1 MAELDL
7 LLILYIP
14 VVSFKFLLSIVA
26 PSIFSLNCKHM
37 FSTSS
42 RRLSVSHAITSLDVR
57 FKNSGRGGKVLGDF
71 LGDLLGLRAS
81 AGNTT
86 WGIGFGMWEGVAGTS
101 TSTLGVDCT
110 GPLFRERVLNLLFNE
125 VTEISR
131 IERPLSLGECNVS
144 GEPGGFGHEESG
156 ILPFL
161 LPIVRDIPGSS
172 SWTSNDVAGRP
183 FVKTGF
189 CIREFAVMA
198 DCGLYNCAEEGRVLA
213 LLE

>member
-7 LLILYIP
+7 LLILYTP
-14 VVSFKFLLSIVA
+14 VISFRFLLSKVA
-26 PSIFSLNCKHM
+26 PSIFSLNCEHM

-57 FKNSGRGGKVLGDF
+57 FKNSGRGGKVLGVL

-81 AGNTT
+81 AGITT
-86 WGIGFGMWEGVAGTS
+86 WGIGIGMWEGVAGTS
-101 TSTLGVDCT
+101 TSTLGVDCIR
-110 GPLFRERVLNLLFNE
+110 PLFKERVLNLLFNE
-125 VTEISR
+125 FTEISR

-144 GEPGGFGHEESG
+144 REPGHEESG

-183 FVKTGF
+183 FVKTGL
-189 CIREFAVMA
+189 CIREFTVMA
-198 DCGLYNCAEEGRVLA
+198 DCGLFNCAEEGRVPA